1 MATTTATCTLSSS
14 DILSQAI
21 SLSSTSTLYKDQTT
35 ATGLE
40 QLSYHRL
47 LLTTNNAPTGTA
59 ATQFDLIQDSARM
72 NANPANYVYI
82 INKNTDVT
90 DYVKISINNK
100 VIGSLYAGDWM
111 FIPWSDAITDTEDAG
126 DQTGNDST
134 IEAQAFTHDCV
145 VEYALFHSG
154 ELLVTSADS

>member
-1 MATTTATCTLSSS
+1 MATTTATCTLSSA
-14 DILSQAI
+14 DILSNAI
-21 SLSSTSTLYKDQTT
+21 SLSSTTTLYKDGTT
-35 ATGLE
+35 STGLE
-40 QLSYHRL
+40 QLNYHRL

-90 DYVKISINNK
+90 DYVKISINSEI
-100 VIGSLYAGDWM
+100 IGSLYGGDWM